1 MVYRSDTLPTA
12 HNILKTMNTFVAA
25 HSIVRKIWGKPDLVL
40 FIFAGAAAEF
50 SLNKSVDW
58 LYFTGKL
65 PKDPMGRMFSTVAY
79 AHQIIFMNKDQALA
93 AIDMITK
100 IHKDV
105 ENKRGMSIPD
115 WAYRD
120 VLFLLIWYSVAAFE
134 LLERKL
140 TETEKE
146 EVFNVFYR
154 LGLRMDLQELPEDYT
169 AWELSRK
176 THLQRNLE
184 RTHFSNDLFLQYKKQ
199 LGPLRYH
206 TMIALQWLL
215 APPKVRQLLCLREN
229 YFVRYLVDLYS
240 LIRNPLL
247 QRYVLPLLVP
257 TAYRST
263 VQKLYKR

>member
-1 MVYRSDTLPTA
+1 MD
-12 HNILKTMNTFVAA
+12 TFVNK
-25 HSIVRKIWGKPDLVL
+25 HSIVRKIWGQPDLVL
-40 FIFAGAAAEF
+40 LIFAGAAAEF

-79 AHQIIFMNKDQALA
+79 AHQIIFMDREKALV

-100 IHKDV
+100 IHKEV
-105 ENKRGMSIPD
+105 EHKRGIPIPD
-115 WAYRD
+115 WAYKD
-120 VLFLLIWYSVAAFE
+120 VLFLLIWYSIRSFE

-140 TETEKE
+140 TDAEREA
-146 EVFNVFYR
+146 VFDVFCR
-154 LGLRMDLQELPEDYT
+154 LGQRMGLPRLPENYKD
-169 AWELSRK
+169 WEQARK
-176 THLQRNLE
+176 AHLQHNLE

-229 YFVRYLVDLYS
+229 YCARYLVDLYS
-240 LIRNPLL
+240 LVRNPLL
-247 QRYVLPLLVP
+247 QRHVLPLLVP
-257 TAYRST
+257 AAYRAA
-263 VQKLYKR
+263 VKKLYQR